1 MSCNDAEERAY
12 LEAQLVLCEAA
23 IAATWAAVTAV
34 STGAVQSY
42 SLDTG
47 QTRQTVTK
55 ANLGSIRL
63 QLNDLYSMRDM
74 LRARLCGGGYYVRP
88 VF

>member
-1 MSCNDAEERAY
+1 MACLDAEEIAF

-23 IAATWAAVTAV
+23 ITATWAAITAV
-34 STGAVQSY
+34 TVGGVASY

-55 ANLGSIRL
+55 SNVGSIRL
-63 QLNDLYSMRDM
+63 QLNELYMLRDM
-74 LRARLCGGGYYVRP
+74 LRTRLCGGSYYVRP
-88 VF
+88 GF

>member
-1 MSCNDAEERAY
+1 MPCIDAEERAF
-12 LEAQLVLCEAA
+12 LEAQLVLVEAA
-23 IAATWAAVTAV
+23 ITATWAAITAV

-55 ANLGSIRL
+55 ANIGSIRL
-63 QLNDLYSMRDM
+63 QLKELYTLRDM
-74 LRARLCGGGYYVRP
+74 LRTRLCGGSYYVRP
-88 VF
+88 GF